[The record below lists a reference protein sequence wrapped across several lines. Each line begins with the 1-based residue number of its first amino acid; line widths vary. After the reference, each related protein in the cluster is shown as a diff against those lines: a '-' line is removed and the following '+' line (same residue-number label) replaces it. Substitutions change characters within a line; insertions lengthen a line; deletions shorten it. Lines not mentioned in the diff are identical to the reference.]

1 MAKAAGRPAP
11 AVQEKA
17 AWDDAEL
24 REFAA
29 RLEDLARAQDEARSA
44 VGDDEANYTVAF
56 EQLFVAVARLNPL
69 HGAALIRPL
78 AQSSVVS
85 RLGHP
90 CDERKRA
97 RGCCYTEEPVA
108 DTRETPP
115 APRCPGSVWA

>member
-44 VGDDEANYTVAF
+44 VGDDEASYAVAF

-78 AQSSVVS
+78 AQSSVMS
-85 RLGHP
+85 SETAP
-90 CDERKRA
+90 TEA
-97 RGCCYTEEPVA
+97 RPSLRRT
-108 DTRETPP
+108 
-115 APRCPGSVWA
+115 